1 MLEIFESSAFKKD
14 RKRESK
20 NSHNKDI
27 DQRIVEVLS
36 LLSKGVVLPS
46 KYRLHKLRGPY
57 SGFLE
62 CHVKPDLLMI
72 FRLEDNS
79 VYLLRLGSHSELFR
93 WLNIV
98 YSD

>member
-27 DQRIVEVLS
+27 DQKIVEVLS
-36 LLSKGVVLPS
+36 LLSKDVVLPS
-46 KYRLHKLRGPY
+46 KYKLHKLRGPY

-72 FRLEDNS
+72 FRLENSS

-93 WLNIV
+93 
-98 YSD
+98 

>member
-14 RKRESK
+14 HKRESK
-20 NSHNKDI
+20 NSHNKDV
-27 DQRIVEVLS
+27 DQRIVEILS
-36 LLSKGVVLPS
+36 LISKGVVLPS
-46 KYRLHKLRGPY
+46 QYRLHKLRGPY

-72 FRLEDNS
+72 FRLQGNS

-93 WLNIV
+93 
-98 YSD
+98 

>member
-1 MLEIFESSAFKKD
+1 MLEIFESSSFKKD

-36 LLSKGVVLPS
+36 LISKGVVLPS
-46 KYRLHKLRGPY
+46 KYRLRKLRGPY

-79 VYLLRLGSHSELFR
+79 VYLLRLGRHSELFR
-93 WLNIV
+93 
-98 YSD
+98 

>member
-36 LLSKGVVLPS
+36 LISKDVVLPS

-93 WLNIV
+93 
-98 YSD
+98 

>member
-1 MLEIFESSAFKKD
+1 MLEIYESSAFKKD

-20 NSHNKDI
+20 SSHNKDI
-27 DQRIVEVLS
+27 DQKIVEVLS
-36 LLSKGVVLPS
+36 LISKGVVLPS

-93 WLNIV
+93 
-98 YSD
+98 

>member
-27 DQRIVEVLS
+27 DQRIVEDLS
-36 LLSKGVVLPS
+36 LISKGVVLPS

-79 VYLLRLGSHSELFR
+79 VYLLRLGSHSELFC
-93 WLNIV
+93 
-98 YSD
+98 